1 MASNRTAIS
10 SKEVQLMIVGPAES
24 FKASRV
30 QRLTFNADVPNTT
43 INELG
48 SSSHAGITRDNPN
61 VTLSFEAFD
70 TGIKTFAA
78 LTGKSSTAYPAEGV
92 DVINLG
98 DFDAIVYVKDPDAAT
113 YSKSI
118 HARKLSI
125 QSASFSFSLDGE
137 ATESYNANGSEKR
150 TLRYTAFVDKFVSGT
165 TSFTLTQTPL
175 QLKNGKM
182 ALSVIVDGV
191 YCDEV
196 TGTPAAGEYKI
207 VGTTLT
213 TGDERTSQVLVVYHA
228 NATSGWAD
236 VSEPLMPA
244 GVKGN
249 NVQMRIAANDIARVQ
264 SITFNAT
271 LNATPVKEMG
281 NKSGIAGYQKQNLEV
296 EGTLTVLETDN
307 ELINL
312 LTHGVTTLSGVE
324 WGLTEGC
331 ATTAVP
337 ISVQILDPCDD
348 SAPYTV
354 LKEYYLDSIQL
365 ISDSHTAQVNS
376 NFQVSYSFKSTT
388 GHLTVFSGAKP

>member
-1 MASNRTAIS
+1 MATRTAIS

-150 TLRYTAFVDKFVSGT
+150 TLRYTAIVDKFVTGT
-165 TSFTLTQTPL
+165 TSFTLSQTPL
-175 QLKNGKM
+175 QLKNGKK
-182 ALSVIVDGV
+182 ALSVIVNGV
-191 YCDEV
+191 YMNEV
-196 TGTPAAGEYKI
+196 AGAPATGQYRI

-236 VSEPLMPA
+236 VAEPLMPA

-249 NVQMRIAANDIARVQ
+249 NVQMRIAANDIPRVQ

-271 LNATPVKEMG
+271 LNAIPVKEMG

-331 ATTAVP
+331 ATTSVP
-337 ISVQILDPCDD
+337 ISVQIQDPCDE

-354 LKEYYLDSIQL
+354 LKEYYLDNVQL
-365 ISDSHTAQVNS
+365 VGDSHTAQVNS

-388 GHLTVFSGAKP
+388 GHLVIFSGAKP